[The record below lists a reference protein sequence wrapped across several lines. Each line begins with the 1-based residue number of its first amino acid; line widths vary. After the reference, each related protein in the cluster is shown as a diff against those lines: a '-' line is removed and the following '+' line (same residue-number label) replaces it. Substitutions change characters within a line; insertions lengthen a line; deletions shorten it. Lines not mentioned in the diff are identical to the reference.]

1 MIHAYDVSTA
11 VLKSLQNGIKGIFNV
26 GNYGTKNFYNVAAI
40 LNKLYR
46 NEKKIKI
53 IKNKLAIFSINKL
66 DVKITKAKKILNWKP
81 NISLRKGL
89 ALTAYKK
96 IYVNF
101 K

>member
-1 MIHAYDVSTA
+1 MNFINNYFKKTRIKLYDV
-11 VLKSLQNGIKGIFNV
+11 
-26 GNYGTKNFYNVAAI
+26 
-40 LNKLYR
+40 
-46 NEKKIKI
+46 EK
-53 IKNKLAIFSINKL
+53 
-66 DVKITKAKKILNWKP
+66 TKAKKILNWKP